1 MFTLFPG
8 KKQTK
13 NSYMVTNSMDKMQK
27 QLCNK
32 ITTSLPG
39 DPVGAGQAKPVFE
52 EKRKIRFTA
61 LNLPAEILQAIAAL
75 DFQYCTSIQAAIL
88 SQVIDGEDA
97 TCQSQTGTGKSAA
110 FLISILTRLS
120 RQELPGKRLQGSPL
134 ALILAP
140 TRELVAQIEQDGLAL
155 ARYSSLKIV
164 SAFGGI
170 AYQEQR
176 QQFTR
181 NRVDILVAT
190 PGRLLDFMRQ
200 KVIRLDQVQTLVI
213 DEADRMLD
221 MGFIPDVRRIVGNT
235 PSKERRQTLFFS
247 ATMTPEVIR
256 LSEQWTQKPVR
267 VDIPSKQITAD
278 SLKQIVYMTTN
289 REKFKLVYNLITQQ
303 QVTRGILFCNR
314 RDETQWLQKKLRQFG
329 LDCAILSGDVPQQ
342 KRIRQLEGFRSGKYP
357 LLVATDVAG
366 RGIHVDGIS
375 HVINY
380 NLPWEPENYVHRIG
394 RTARAG
400 AAGVSISFADE
411 QEAFYLLDIEEFIG
425 YKLPCVNPAP
435 ELLKP
440 LPIPTTS
447 TIVNRNFRKNR
458 QARNRSRRQNNAHL
472 SVKPMSVNR

>member
-1 MFTLFPG
+1 
-8 KKQTK
+8 
-13 NSYMVTNSMDKMQK
+13 MVTNSIDEEQK
-27 QLCNK
+27 QFCDNTNTK
-32 ITTSLPG
+32 ISTPTDPADAGKAEPFLPS
-39 DPVGAGQAKPVFE
+39 
-52 EKRKIRFTA
+52 KRKTRFDE
-61 LNLPAEILQAIAAL
+61 LDLPSEILRAIAAL
-75 DFQYCTSIQAAIL
+75 NFQYCTPIQAAIL
-88 SQVIDGEDA
+88 LKVIDGEDA
-97 TCQSQTGTGKSAA
+97 ACQSQTGTGKSAA
-110 FLISILTRLS
+110 FLISILTRLC
-120 RQELPGKRLQGSPL
+120 RQELPGNRRPGRPR

-155 ARYSSLKIV
+155 AQHSSLKIV

-176 QQFTR
+176 QQFIR

-221 MGFIPDVRRIVGNT
+221 MGFIPDIRRIVGNT

-247 ATMTPEVIR
+247 ATMTPEVLR
-256 LSEQWTQKPVR
+256 LSEQWTKKPVR
-267 VDIPSKQITAD
+267 VDIPAKQITAD
-278 SLKQIVYMTTN
+278 SLEQIVYMTTK

-303 QVTRGILFCNR
+303 QVTRAILFCNR

-400 AAGVSISFADE
+400 AAGVSVSFADE
-411 QEAFYLLDIEEFIG
+411 QEAFYLLDIEEFLG
-425 YKLPCVNPAP
+425 CKLTCVNPVA

-440 LPIPTTS
+440 LPVPTAS
-447 TIVNRNFRKNR
+447 TVPGRKSRKNR
-458 QARNRSRRQNNAHL
+458 RACYRSCRQNRRPSPN
-472 SVKPMSVNR
+472 